1 MAYNYFGA
9 TEAGV
14 LRKFAIGGYTPT
26 ADEFGGA
33 QAVADALADAT
44 FGLVQAFPLVALDAL
59 QRPDLCNVEARG
71 TEGQTV
77 VAFPAFLRPITAGR
91 VHVWR
96 GMPSAFTS
104 RPVLNTDP
112 WQGGGS
118 YGSLSSPTPSGPVV
132 ELPPEGFTVTA
143 TGVTLAS
150 GLARNEQ
157 VFASWDVTVEDAAYA
172 VPSVADWVE
181 TGAAASLGPKVY
193 AQATAQW
200 EYVAG
205 LVAEW
210 TATLAAL
217 GAGDVVPADLRT
229 LRWWKAPERAQD
241 NTVGSVRRYRA

>member
-1 MAYNYFGA
+1 MPYNYFGA

-14 LRKFAIGGYTPT
+14 LRKFAVGGYTPV
-26 ADEFGGA
+26 AEDFGGT
-33 QAVADALADAT
+33 QAIADALADAVHA
-44 FGLVQAFPLVALDAL
+44 LVQAFPLVALDAL

-71 TEGQTV
+71 TEGQTAV
-77 VAFPAFLRPITAGR
+77 TFPAFLRPITANR

-104 RPVLNTDP
+104 RPVLNTDA
-112 WQGGGS
+112 WQGGGG

-143 TGVTLAS
+143 TGITLAS

-157 VFASWDVTVEDAAYA
+157 VFASWDVTTDDASYA
-172 VPSVADWVE
+172 VQSVADWVA
-181 TGAAASLGPKVY
+181 TGAAAVTGPKVY
-193 AQATAQW
+193 PQATAQW
-200 EYVAG
+200 EYVSR
-205 LVAEW
+205 LVEEW
-210 TATLAAL
+210 ASLLAAL
-217 GAGDVVPADLRT
+217 AKGDVTPADLRT

>member
-1 MAYNYFGA
+1 MPYNYFGA

-14 LRKFAIGGYTPT
+14 LRKFKVGGYDPV
-26 ADEFGGA
+26 ADEFGGTA
-33 QAVADALADAT
+33 AIADALADAT
-44 FGLVQAFPLVALDAL
+44 HALVQAFPLVALDAL

-71 TEGQTV
+71 VEGQTAIV
-77 VAFPAFLRPITAGR
+77 FPAFLRPITANR

-104 RPVLNTDP
+104 RPVLNTDA
-112 WQGGGS
+112 WQGAGP
-118 YGSLSSPTPSGPVV
+118 YGTLSSPTPSGPVV
-132 ELPPEGFTVTA
+132 ELPPDGFTVTS
-143 TGVTLAS
+143 TGVTLAT

-157 VFASWDVTVEDAAYA
+157 VFASWDVTTEDALYA

-181 TGAAASLGPKVY
+181 TGAASILGPKVY
-193 AQATAQW
+193 PQATAQW
-200 EYVAG
+200 EYVSA

-210 TATLAAL
+210 TGLLEAL
-217 GAGDVVPADLRT
+217 GKGEVTPADLRT